1 MRHVV
6 VRGPDMPTTVLRPG
20 ERLAFGR
27 APHQVAGAGA
37 PALSLPGCAPHVSR
51 LVGVLA
57 VTGETVT
64 LHWSGAS
71 EAQLSSL
78 FDAPGGARRV
88 VVSQGTTVT
97 LDAGENQLLLL
108 RGKQSGADL
117 RIDVE
122 IVVDPLDH
130 TTHTVHTGWS
140 GDPTA
145 ASPALPRHSRE
156 WYVALAL
163 CEPWLTGAD
172 DYPRPPSNREIHDRV
187 LAWHGYAWNL
197 VRPQRVDDALRLIAA
212 VAFGPDTNPFTTE
225 DAARKQHT
233 RFAVARRAA
242 EVRLVTPAD
251 LAEVERARRSRR

>member
-1 MRHVV
+1 MLHVV
-6 VRGPDMPTTVLRPG
+6 VRGPDIPTTVLYPG
-20 ERLAFGR
+20 GRLAFGR
-27 APHQVAGAGA
+27 APHQVGGAGDL
-37 PALSLPGCAPHVSR
+37 ALALPGCAPHVSR
-51 LVGVLA
+51 LVGTLA
-57 VTGETVT
+57 VTGETAT

-88 VVSQGTTVT
+88 VVSQGATVT

-122 IVVDPLDH
+122 VVVVVEPREPASH
-130 TTHTVHTGWS
+130 GAQA

-145 ASPALPRHSRE
+145 ASPMLPRHSRE

-197 VRPQRVDDALRLIAA
+197 IRPQRVDDALRVIAA
-212 VAFGPDTNPFTTE
+212 VAFGPDANPFTTE
-225 DAARKQHT
+225 DAARKQNT

-251 LAEVERARRSRR
+251 LAEVERARRSPR